1 VVSRTSIDELSSA
14 HLALATKLT
23 IINHDIEALMMSV
36 PPGLT
41 GDIEDGGV
49 PGEGGTADPFSILLK
64 MQQTLLNER
73 DALIYQIQ
81 GLPGFGNFEKM
92 PLFDMLRTAASRGPV
107 IIINHCSL
115 RSDTILVSCDSPPS
129 LIPTAEDFYEKANE
143 LADRLSD
150 TRKKHG
156 LSSKEYDRAL

>member
-1 VVSRTSIDELSSA
+1 
-14 HLALATKLT
+14 
-23 IINHDIEALMMSV
+23 MMSV

-41 GDIEDGGV
+41 GDIEGDGV
-49 PGEGGTADPFSILLK
+49 PCERGTADPFSIFLK

-81 GLPGFGNFEKM
+81 GLPDFGNFGKM

-107 IIINHCSL
+107 IIISHCSL